1 MDLSEPGL
9 SRLRGIETAPAVGRR
24 VASQAAGASS
34 RAGSKIDTQQPI
46 QDVAPIGARR
56 AVSGRPG
63 VAADDELFLERL
75 RSGEDAAFE
84 QLVRLHAGRLHRI
97 ARSLVG
103 NEEDAR
109 DCVQQAFLSAFRSIG
124 RFEGRSSLST
134 WLHRIVTNAAL
145 VMLRRDRRNREVPI
159 DSYAPD
165 YDRLG
170 FRVGPTSMTPHSAE
184 ELLQREE
191 IRKAVRDAIDSLPER
206 HRTILVIRDIAE
218 FTAAET
224 AEILGVPPST
234 VKSRVHRARKALRE
248 LLWPVLRD
256 RGGAESGS

>member
-1 MDLSEPGL
+1 MVEVQISRIQVTCVYCGRLLHEPVDWISL
-9 SRLRGIETAPAVGRR
+9 NPVCSDCAASRPLLAVGRR
-24 VASQAAGASS
+24 VASRAAGASS
-34 RAGSKIDTQQPI
+34 RPGSKIDTQQPI

-56 AVSGRPG
+56 AVSGGPG

-103 NEEDAR
+103 NEEVAR

-145 VMLRRDRRNREVPI
+145 MTLRRDRRPVTEDYL
-159 DSYAPD
+159 DSGPL
-165 YDRLG
+165 DRFEL
-170 FRVGPTSMTPHSAE
+170 RCKTSPRAE
-184 ELLQREE
+184 RAGLHRPGG
-191 IRKAVRDAIDSLPER
+191 DASC
-206 HRTILVIRDIAE
+206 
-218 FTAAET
+218 
-224 AEILGVPPST
+224 
-234 VKSRVHRARKALRE
+234 
-248 LLWPVLRD
+248 
-256 RGGAESGS
+256 